1 MTTNGRVGERNGT
14 KPEDPL
20 DPLFATGEE
29 VLNEHES
36 LIDRAI
42 EKSIQLQKAEAKYGT
57 PGTAK
62 VKVRRDGF
70 WGKKNEADLA
80 WVEAEI
86 ANRNR
91 EIVTAEHVADLGKI
105 VASGKKYITDCVGY
119 MTTIDEELPDHLQPI
134 GQALTKLGT
143 KALIG
148 AYAVSI
154 EMLSAKGFEEI
165 AQVKKPGE

>member
-1 MTTNGRVGERNGT
+1 MTTNGRVGEKNGT
-14 KPEDPL
+14 TPEDL
-20 DPLFATGEE
+20 LYATGEE
-29 VLNEHES
+29 VLNDHDS

-42 EKSIQLQKAEAKYGT
+42 EKSIQLQKAEAKYGS

-62 VKVRRDGF
+62 VKVRRDGI
-70 WGKKNEADLA
+70 WAKKNEADLA
-80 WVEAEI
+80 WAEAEI

-91 EIVTAEHVADLGKI
+91 QIVTAEHIADLGKW
-105 VASGKKYITDCVGY
+105 VASGKKYITDCVEY

-134 GQALTKLGT
+134 GQALTKIGT
-143 KALIG
+143 KVLIG

-165 AQVKKPGE
+165 AQVKKPGEQQ

>member
-70 WGKKNEADLA
+70 
-80 WVEAEI
+80 
-86 ANRNR
+86 
-91 EIVTAEHVADLGKI
+91 
-105 VASGKKYITDCVGY
+105 
-119 MTTIDEELPDHLQPI
+119 
-134 GQALTKLGT
+134 
-143 KALIG
+143 
-148 AYAVSI
+148 
-154 EMLSAKGFEEI
+154 
-165 AQVKKPGE
+165 